1 MSREYIAQTLK
12 RLREQQGLTAD
23 QVGEM
28 IGKSGK
34 TVNAWENN
42 RGQPDAEMLM
52 QLCEIYKVDNILDEF
67 RENRQLAI
75 ADANREKVLI
85 IGFRQLD
92 NRGKELVEFMIQK
105 ELEIQSEANIL
116 QHSPTYHKLYYD
128 FPVSAGTGEY
138 LDDST
143 AKVVQLNIEPPRGTD
158 YILRIAG
165 DSMEPKYQ
173 DGDYIYVHR
182 TNSVEYGD
190 IGIFV
195 YAGNVYMK
203 KYTPEG
209 LESLNPKYDLI
220 KGRNDIR
227 CMGCVLGVVDGSL
240 ST

>member
-1 MSREYIAQTLK
+1 MSREYIARTLK

-23 QVGEM
+23 QVGEK

-67 RENRQLAI
+67 RENRKIAI
-75 ADANREKVLI
+75 ADANRERTLL
-85 IGFRQLD
+85 IGFRKLD
-92 NRGKELVEFMIQK
+92 SRGKELIECVLQK
-105 ELEIQSEANIL
+105 ELHL
-116 QHSPTYHKLYYD
+116 QNELDTKRNTSVYHKIYYD

-143 AKVVQLNIEPPRGTD
+143 AKVVQLEIEPPRGTD

-165 DSMEPKYQ
+165 DSMEPKYR
-173 DGDYIYVHR
+173 DGDYVYVQR
-182 TNSVEYGD
+182 TESIEYGE

-209 LESLNPKYDLI
+209 LKSLNHKYEII
-220 KGRNDIR
+220 KGNGDIR
-227 CMGCVLGVVDGSL
+227 CMGRVLGVVDGNISV
-240 ST
+240 

>member
-1 MSREYIAQTLK
+1 MSIGSRIKERRLALNLTQEELANRLNISKGAIANYENEVSTPKPDILFNVISILK
-12 RLREQQGLTAD
+12 CDANYLFQDMINQPNNNILTA
-23 QVGEM
+23 QE
-28 IGKSGK
+28 
-34 TVNAWENN
+34 
-42 RGQPDAEMLM
+42 
-52 QLCEIYKVDNILDEF
+52 YK
-67 RENRQLAI
+67 
-75 ADANREKVLI
+75 I
-85 IGFRQLD
+85 IESYRKLD
-92 NRGKELVEFMIQK
+92 NRGKELIECVLQK
-105 ELEIQSEANIL
+105 ELNIQDKINTTQNITL
-116 QHSPTYHKLYYD
+116 YHKIYYD

-143 AKVVQLNIEPPRGTD
+143 AKVLLLNIELPRGTD

>member
-1 MSREYIAQTLK
+1 MSIGSRIKERRLALNLTQEELANRLNISKGAIANYENEVSTPKPDILFNVISILK
-12 RLREQQGLTAD
+12 CDANYLFQDMINQPNNNILTA
-23 QVGEM
+23 QE
-28 IGKSGK
+28 
-34 TVNAWENN
+34 
-42 RGQPDAEMLM
+42 
-52 QLCEIYKVDNILDEF
+52 YK
-67 RENRQLAI
+67 
-75 ADANREKVLI
+75 I
-85 IGFRQLD
+85 IESYRKLD
-92 NRGKELVEFMIQK
+92 NRGKELIECVLQK
-105 ELEIQSEANIL
+105 ELNIQDKINTTQNITL
-116 QHSPTYHKLYYD
+116 YHKIYYD

>member
-1 MSREYIAQTLK
+1 MSREYIAQVLK
-12 RLREQQGLTAD
+12 RLREQRGLTAD
-23 QVGEM
+23 QVGEK

-67 RENRQLAI
+67 REDRKIAI
-75 ADANREKVLI
+75 TDANRERALL
-85 IGFRQLD
+85 IGFRKLD
-92 NRGKELVEFMIQK
+92 NRGKELVECVLQK
-105 ELEIQSEANIL
+105 ELHMQNEIDTTQTPIV
-116 QHSPTYHKLYYD
+116 YHKIYYD

-143 AKVVQLNIEPPRGTD
+143 AKVIQLEIEPPRGTD

-165 DSMEPKYQ
+165 DSMEPKYR
-173 DGDYIYVHR
+173 DGDYVYVHR
-182 TNSVEYGD
+182 TERIEYGE

-203 KYTPEG
+203 EYTQAG
-209 LESLNPKYDLI
+209 LRSINPNYSI
-220 KGRNDIR
+220 IPGNGEIR
-227 CMGCVLGVVDGSL
+227 CLGKVLGVVEGVIDK
-240 ST
+240 